1 MNEADWARYMAEVI
15 YSMWF
20 HVFSA
25 TLPMY
30 TAHAGEL
37 IFFARKLLQYITRK
51 LNPL

>member
-20 HVFSA
+20 HVFAA